1 MNNNIRP
8 VPAAAAPRSGKKLRI
23 VLMLLSI
30 LLVLLLLAWLIFPR
44 VMNPDRIVRFF
55 RYMGLRDKDSYGRIP
70 VEGGAGCVYAGFD
83 DGLLV
88 GTENSLTLY
97 SLDGEQKA
105 FIQGSLPT
113 PILRTGGDVSLC
125 FSPGS
130 SYAMAI
136 GAGGATLM
144 NSALSGSFVDADV
157 SADGYTAYISSESGS
172 KAVATVLNPEY
183 KAIYRFSS
191 RTRYLNAC
199 AISPEGRLL
208 AVAGLEEENSIYRS
222 GLSILRTDEALTDLE
237 QEGSGAVR
245 VELGNQLV
253 YSLCFPDSSHLMA
266 LAQDELIF
274 LSDAGERLETLQ
286 LRDEQLLDY
295 SVSGKGW
302 LILALSRAG
311 GDCRVLT
318 LDAAGGVL
326 GEFTTQNRVRSV
338 SAAGDYAA
346 VLTDN
351 DMQTYDRR
359 LNVYDSCPDV
369 LGATRVIARPD
380 GTALLIGSGGTRL
393 FIP

>member
-1 MNNNIRP
+1 MP
-8 VPAAAAPRSGKKLRI
+8 VPGQKPKKRMLWRW
-23 VLMLLSI
+23 VLLILSV
-30 LLVLLLLAWLIFPR
+30 LLVLFLAALLIFPQAMGR
-44 VMNPDRIVRFF
+44 DKLIRYF
-55 RYMGLRDKDSYGRIP
+55 RYIGLRDKENYGHISF
-70 VEGGAGCVYAGFD
+70 ESGAGSVYADFD

-88 GTENSLTLY
+88 GTESGLTLY
-97 SLDGEQKA
+97 TLEGEQKA

-144 NSALSGSFVDADV
+144 NGALSGSFVDADV

-191 RTRYLNAC
+191 RTRYLNSC

-266 LAQDELIF
+266 LTQDELIF
-274 LSDAGERLETLQ
+274 LSDAGERLETLS